1 MFFEKKPSQGYIKLK
16 KKDCYFE
23 AVLHTSCEDDVIA
36 PALFP
41 KDVMKWL
48 FKENVIQLENVPL
61 KLDIFLKTKLK

>member
-1 MFFEKKPSQGYIKLK
+1 MFFEMKPSQGYVKLK

-23 AVLHTSCEDDVIA
+23 AVLHSSCGDDVIA

-61 KLDIFLKTKLK
+61 KFSISLKRR

>member
-1 MFFEKKPSQGYIKLK
+1 MKPSQGYVKL
-16 KKDCYFE
+16 KDCYFE
-23 AVLHTSCEDDVIA
+23 AVLHFSCGDDVIA